1 MRKSFVYIGIVGS
14 IQNLTDEQFSDAI
27 ETVEKD
33 LKENF
38 KGDVP
43 VLIHG
48 YMDIPSIEAKKWST
62 EKRKLIDDKF
72 KYQIPFFVDGAPDRE
87 YLDDLTASIVVQKVY
102 VLTET
107 NENVEKEI
115 EYFNAEYTEYLC

>member
-14 IQNLTDEQFSDAI
+14 IQNLTYEQFSDAI

-38 KGDVP
+38 EGYVP

-48 YMDIPSIEAKKWST
+48 YMDISSI
-62 EKRKLIDDKF
+62 
-72 KYQIPFFVDGAPDRE
+72 
-87 YLDDLTASIVVQKVY
+87 
-102 VLTET
+102 
-107 NENVEKEI
+107 
-115 EYFNAEYTEYLC
+115 